1 MFRLHANTSNQ
12 SHHCLVVTQ
21 SKCWTWCYIWLL
33 LCHNRL
39 LKLFLCL
46 LKYGLISLLTR
57 VQLAPLTSRNMRK
70 SNRNKASAPGSQ
82 HEVLHAA
89 PFSWEWE
96 EQWLCLRKQ
105 RGKNWT
111 AFTSTNWVC
120 FMSQTESQ
128 QEYICGRKQKQKRIH
143 GPQTYCASPISLVTN
158 NCSQQTVAK
167 RRIYVLTVIRS
178 CNTGLRNKV
187 YILAS
192 SWSNTADFLC
202 FAAMVSGCKTKT
214 TEVQVH
220 CG

>member
-96 EQWLCLRKQ
+96 EQRI
-105 RGKNWT
+105 
-111 AFTSTNWVC
+111 SVC
-120 FMSQTESQ
+120 FFFGLVKSGLAHHCLMSTPFFHS
-128 QEYICGRKQKQKRIH
+128 
-143 GPQTYCASPISLVTN
+143 
-158 NCSQQTVAK
+158 
-167 RRIYVLTVIRS
+167 VLFEDEFS
-178 CNTGLRNKV
+178 ANTFSV
-187 YILAS
+187 YLGY
-192 SWSNTADFLC
+192 TACLDP
-202 FAAMVSGCKTKT
+202 
-214 TEVQVH
+214 
-220 CG
+220 